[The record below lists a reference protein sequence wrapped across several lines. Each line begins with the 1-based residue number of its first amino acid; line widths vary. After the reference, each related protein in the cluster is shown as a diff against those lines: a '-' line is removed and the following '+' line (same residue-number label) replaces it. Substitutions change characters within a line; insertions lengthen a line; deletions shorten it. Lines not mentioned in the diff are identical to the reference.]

1 MDLWLWSLCFLPVA
15 GALRILPEVK
25 MEGMLGGSIT
35 IECPLPQMHV
45 RLYLC
50 REIAESGVCATVVS
64 NKNFVKEEYKHRV
77 TLKPCPD
84 RKLFLVEVTEL
95 TKSDSGIY
103 ACGTGMNTDRGKTQQ
118 VTLSVHSEYDL
129 FWEEE
134 PMPEPPSWFH
144 KFLHMPMPP
153 WFKMPPPPSSFEFI
167 PKVVTP
173 APRTEAP
180 PAVHSSPPI
189 PISHHLRV
197 SRASSV
203 AASKPPTLLPSTIA
217 SKTSAP
223 EALPRPQTA
232 SYNYHTRLHR
242 QRAFHQDPVP
252 GLEDQGFHILV
263 PTTLALI
270 LLALLGLLMKRV
282 IQRRKGERLRARG
295 GRGAR
300 RKGPEHSDSAGPP
313 PPPCRGHS
321 GASAEQPGA
330 GGTWEGVRDLE
341 MGARRAPGS
350 AGLQRAAGLAL
361 HPPSTSSADPA
372 GPGREPRGR
381 ARWPRAP
388 DAVLLS
394 PRLPGAALS
403 RRARRAAVRMRAL
416 EASQRPP
423 PHRPRGSQPPRSQN
437 NIYTA
442 CPRRARAADAEGVPP
457 LPGSRPSAPPVA
469 PQASEVLWLHAPS
482 LKTSCDYVSCYR
494 EPAANAED
502 TDSDD
507 YVNIPYLTHLS
518 SCPPGPRPW
527 CQ

>member
-25 MEGMLGGSIT
+25 MEGMLGGSVT
-35 IECPLPQMHV
+35 IECPLPQMHM

-50 REIAESGVCATVVS
+50 REMAESGGCATVVS

-84 RKLFLVEVTEL
+84 KNLFLVEVTEL
-95 TKSDSGIY
+95 AKGDSGVY
-103 ACGTGMNTDRGKTQQ
+103 ACGTGMNTDRGKTQL
-118 VTLSVHSEYDL
+118 VTLTVYNEYEP

-134 PMPEPPSWFH
+134 PMPEPPPWLHRFP
-144 KFLHMPMPP
+144 HMPMPP
-153 WFKMPPPPSSFEFI
+153 WLQMPVHDSSFEFI
-167 PKVVTP
+167 PKVTTP
-173 APRTEAP
+173 AERTEVP
-180 PAVHSSPPI
+180 PEVHSSPTT

-203 AASKPPTLLPSTIA
+203 AAAKPPTFLPSTTA

-223 EALPRPQTA
+223 ERLLRPQTA

-282 IQRRKGERLRARG
+282 IQRRK
-295 GRGAR
+295 
-300 RKGPEHSDSAGPP
+300 
-313 PPPCRGHS
+313 
-321 GASAEQPGA
+321 
-330 GGTWEGVRDLE
+330 
-341 MGARRAPGS
+341 
-350 AGLQRAAGLAL
+350 
-361 HPPSTSSADPA
+361 
-372 GPGREPRGR
+372 
-381 ARWPRAP
+381 
-388 DAVLLS
+388 
-394 PRLPGAALS
+394 ALS
-403 RRARRAAVRMRAL
+403 RRVRRAAVRMRAL

-423 PHRPRGSQPPRSQN
+423 LHRPRASQPPRSQN
-437 NIYTA
+437 IYSA
-442 CPRRARAADAEGVPP
+442 CPRRDPAADAEGDGEVP
-457 LPGSRPSAPPVA
+457 LPRPRASAPLAA
-469 PQASEVLWLHAPS
+469 PQVSEALWLHAPS
-482 LKTSCDYVSCYR
+482 LKTSCEYVSLYHK
-494 EPAANAED
+494 PAAKVED

-507 YVNIPYLTHLS
+507 YVNIPCLTHLS

-527 CQ
+527 SQ